1 MTNREKIEKSQV
13 ELANKLKE
21 KEQEYMDLLAKIK
34 KQVEEDETV
43 KNLYSDETLV
53 KIKDLEVTSEL
64 KDENTSKN
72 IDTAEENKVEY
83 RRSEKNLENIKEEK
97 STFSDERLLK
107 HEAQA
112 NAILSG
118 EKSSTEENN
127 DKEKPR
133 FGHYDD
139 VVLEVLGIT
148 KKIGGKKIVDDVSFE
163 INAGEIVGLLGPNGA
178 GKTSIMKMLVGLT
191 KATKGDIY
199 CLEKELGF
207 GKTSM
212 LKEVGSMIESP
223 EFYNYLSGYSN
234 LKQIARLCGKKIS
247 KARLKEIIDF
257 VGLEKVA
264 KRKVKT
270 YSLGMRQRLGLAQ
283 ALLHEPR
290 LLILDEPVNG
300 LDPQGVQ
307 DFRNKLKEIAAQGTA
322 ILISSHLLDEIEKV
336 ADRILV
342 IEKGRLIADETIGN
356 LVVSEVVNTV
366 LTTSDDYLTV
376 KLIEELGVKYEL
388 EDEKILLPNI
398 SKGNKANLITN
409 LVNNGIE
416 IDTLYVQ
423 KKSLESRFLEITKKG
438 GL

>member
-1 MTNREKIEKSQV
+1 MTNREQENNQA
-13 ELANKLKE
+13 ELTSKLKE
-21 KEQEYMDLLAKIK
+21 KEQEYRDLLAKIK
-34 KQVEEDETV
+34 KHVEQDDSV
-43 KNLYSDETLV
+43 RNLYSDDTLV
-53 KIKDLEVTSEL
+53 RIENSEIIEEID
-64 KDENTSKN
+64 DENADVNSIKETTEFK
-72 IDTAEENKVEY
+72 
-83 RRSEKNLENIKEEK
+83 RSEKFVTESQELEN
-97 STFSDERLLK
+97 SGFSKERLLK
-107 HEAQA
+107 HEDQT

-118 EKSSTEENN
+118 EKDYTR
-127 DKEKPR
+127 DDVREKKK

-139 VVLEVLGIT
+139 VVLEVLGLT

-191 KATKGDIY
+191 KASSGDVY
-199 CLEKELGF
+199 CFEKELGF
-207 GKTSM
+207 GKTAM

-247 KARLKEIIDF
+247 SDRIKEVIEF

-264 KRKVKT
+264 KKKVQT

-307 DFRNKLKEIAAQGTA
+307 DFRNKLKEIASQGTA

-336 ADRILV
+336 SDRIIV
-342 IEKGRLIADETIGN
+342 IEKGRVVADDNINNLIGDT
-356 LVVSEVVNTV
+356 VVNTV
-366 LTTSDDYLTV
+366 LVTSDNEVASNLLEEID
-376 KLIEELGVKYEL
+376 IEHKL
-388 EDEKILLPNI
+388 EDDKILLPNI
-398 SKGNKANLITN
+398 SKEDKSNLVTY
-409 LVNNGIE
+409 LVNNDIE
-416 IDTLYVQ
+416 IDSLYAE
-423 KKSLESRFLEITKKG
+423 KKSLEDRFLEITGKG